1 MTARMVKWLAWS
13 VALSAMLLSAAS
25 AIFVYLNRGAVYV
38 YWASN
43 VGGAIP
49 SAIVG
54 ALILTRLPRHR
65 IGWLFCVIGILGGL
79 DAFAAAFG
87 AYALTSPTPVPGGIW
102 FAWLAVWF
110 WLPLVLCYVLLL
122 LIFPTGQP
130 LSPRWSVALWAAALG
145 AGCVSV
151 ASALFPGRLMMGD
164 FFFDNPFGL
173 PVASSSL
180 LIVGAIGFALFF
192 ASMAAAVAS
201 LILRLLW
208 ARGQERQQLKWFVY
222 AGVVALLLAVP
233 STIPNPVVNGLASV
247 TAALVVPAA
256 AGIAILRY
264 RLYDIDIIIHRTLT
278 FSVLTVMLALVY
290 FGSVV
295 VLQQLFSALTG
306 QGSEIAVIISTLGI
320 AALFNPIRHGVQNLI
335 DRRFYRRKYDA
346 HQVLAKF
353 GLMVRDEVDL
363 NRLTEELLGV
373 VEETMQPASVSLWLT
388 TQNKIGVDKERG
400 TIQ

>member
-1 MTARMVKWLAWS
+1 
-13 VALSAMLLSAAS
+13 
-25 AIFVYLNRGAVYV
+25 
-38 YWASN
+38 
-43 VGGAIP
+43 
-49 SAIVG
+49 
-54 ALILTRLPRHR
+54 
-65 IGWLFCVIGILGGL
+65 
-79 DAFAAAFG
+79 
-87 AYALTSPTPVPGGIW
+87 
-102 FAWLAVWF
+102 
-110 WLPLVLCYVLLL
+110 
-122 LIFPTGQP
+122 
-130 LSPRWSVALWAAALG
+130 
-145 AGCVSV
+145 
-151 ASALFPGRLMMGD
+151 MMGD